1 MSQFWVLKLFVPNNE
16 GERKRIKKKKT
27 VMKVESEN
35 YRKVKSESQKKR
47 TMSQDRGKTTPPR
60 CMPALQG

>member
-1 MSQFWVLKLFVPNNE
+1 MQTNRRE
-16 GERKRIKKKKT
+16 KRTVTQNQNYKMKKIQKKKT

-47 TMSQDRGKTTPPR
+47 TMS
-60 CMPALQG
+60 